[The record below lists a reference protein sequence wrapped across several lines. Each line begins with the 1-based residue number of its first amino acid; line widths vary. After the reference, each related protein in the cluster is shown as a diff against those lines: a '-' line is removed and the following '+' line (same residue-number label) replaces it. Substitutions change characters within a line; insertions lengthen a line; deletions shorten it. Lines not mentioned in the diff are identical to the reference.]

1 MRYSEPVPTVVAPME
16 MTDLVAL
23 VNDWAAIPRA
33 MDDRD
38 PATGE
43 PATEVADA
51 CFFVFAADGDPA
63 RADLVSKLL
72 DRTGVRPVLI
82 RGNDCL
88 SAAWTVDDPGQA
100 RPAAA
105 ALALRGH
112 LAAHP
117 ERIGVCADEQCAD
130 VYVDQSP
137 AGHRRFCSLT
147 CQNRARTAAFRR
159 RQRSERV

>member
-1 MRYSEPVPTVVAPME
+1 MRYSERVPTVVSPME

-33 MDDRD
+33 TGNRD
-38 PATGE
+38 PAEGE
-43 PATEVADA
+43 PATQLADA
-51 CFFVFAADGDPA
+51 CFFVFAADGDAA

-72 DRTGVRPVLI
+72 DRTGVRPALI
-82 RGNDCL
+82 RGDDRL
-88 SAAWTVDDPGQA
+88 SAAWTVDDPDQA
-100 RPAAA
+100 RAAAA
-105 ALALRGH
+105 ALALRAH

-147 CQNRARTAAFRR
+147 CQNRTRTAAFRR
-159 RQRSERV
+159 RRRA